1 MTYDVKI
8 SLKRSEVL
16 PDVFD
21 WLLDKDLNHIED
33 WTYTK
38 PDYFKDD
45 WDFTFQF
52 QRSEDATIFAL
63 RWS

>member
-8 SLKRSEVL
+8 SLNRSEVL

-21 WLLDKDLNHIED
+21 WLKDKRLHHISD

-38 PDYFKDD
+38 PDYFQDD
-45 WDFTFQF
+45 WDYTFQF
-52 QRSEDATIFAL
+52 KRSEDATIFAL
-63 RWS
+63 RWA